1 MSLTG
6 SATHNGGVFHDDG
19 RICGRGL
26 RDIMISSL
34 LLEHTGSVEHRRF
47 AHRVA
52 RRSGRRQPGDARTRR
67 VREGGGDQWARKQE
81 PAAYTAAGTR
91 IRASSSVTGT
101 ATSGDSTSMRGSQR
115 MVHDGFLRRFTL

>member
-1 MSLTG
+1 MTMAESVT
-6 SATHNGGVFHDDG
+6 
-19 RICGRGL
+19 CL

-34 LLEHTGSVEHRRF
+34 LLNTPGLLNVDALLTASGQKERSET
-47 AHRVA
+47 A
-52 RRSGRRQPGDARTRR
+52 RDARTRR

-115 MVHDGFLRRFTL
+115 MVNDGIPRRFTL